1 MATRVREKTARRLE
15 NKDNRPKAVAKY
27 IRISP
32 PKVRLVINLIRGKSI
47 REATAILMNTAKG
60 AKEPVLKLL
69 NSAVANAENNLEL
82 NRDNLYVAET
92 YVDQGPTLKR
102 YQAGSRGR
110 AMPQLKRSS
119 HITIILDEVKE
130 G

>member
-1 MATRVREKTARRLE
+1 MATRVREKSARRIE
-15 NKDNRPKAVAKY
+15 NKDRRPKAVAKY

-32 PKVRLVINLIRGKSI
+32 TKVRLLVNLIRGKSV
-47 REATAILMNTAKG
+47 RDAKAIIETTPKA
-60 AKEPVLKLL
+60 ASEPVLKLL